1 MAVLYTISRKS
12 LGGLAEVHMRFYY
25 GRGCDLRARTRIF
38 APVSCWNAAEGRCMV
53 SRRYDTPDN
62 IRAREAQQQ
71 LDELAARITDAFAAA
86 GGRVDK
92 EWLQKTIDREAEEK
106 PLADLIDHYCDV
118 RNAAP
123 SSRRKLHSLRAHIQR
138 YEKHAHKRLY
148 AHTLTR
154 ADLDGFL
161 AFLRTHACLGDNA
174 IASRMRQLR
183 ALVYFGG
190 RPYPNPFEGYTMPQE
205 SYADPYFL
213 TAEERDQIA
222 ACEALTEP
230 LKKQRDIFVFQC
242 HTGCRVSD
250 LYSLTWAN
258 IRNGWLVYQ
267 PKKTARKTGR
277 VVELPLSKVAQSIV
291 ERYRGVDLRGR
302 LLPFVNEVQ
311 YNQDIKEV
319 LCAAGITRMVMWR
332 NPATGQTLP
341 RPLFSVASSHLAR
354 RTFAQIAYARTGD
367 KRLVASMTGHD
378 ENSRAFNRYSSVT
391 PEQKKQALGIE

>member
-1 MAVLYTISRKS
+1 
-12 LGGLAEVHMRFYY
+12 
-25 GRGCDLRARTRIF
+25 
-38 APVSCWNAAEGRCMV
+38 
-53 SRRYDTPDN
+53 
-62 IRAREAQQQ
+62 
-71 LDELAARITDAFAAA
+71 
-86 GGRVDK
+86 
-92 EWLQKTIDREAEEK
+92 
-106 PLADLIDHYCDV
+106 
-118 RNAAP
+118 
-123 SSRRKLHSLRAHIQR
+123 
-138 YEKHAHKRLY
+138 
-148 AHTLTR
+148 
-154 ADLDGFL
+154 
-161 AFLRTHACLGDNA
+161 
-174 IASRMRQLR
+174 
-183 ALVYFGG
+183 
-190 RPYPNPFEGYTMPQE
+190 MPQE

-267 PKKTARKTGR
+267 PKKTARETGR

-291 ERYRGVDLRGR
+291 ECYRGVDLRGR

-332 NPATGQTLP
+332 NPSTGQTLP